1 MQRFFLPPDNLTGQ
15 KVTFPQDVTRQIIH
29 VLRLGEGDQIIVL
42 DNSGAAYLV
51 RLIVDS
57 ADMGMTGRILK
68 VLPVESVPKTRIT
81 LYFGLT
87 SREKVEWILQKGTE
101 IGVAAFSP
109 FVSSRTLVT
118 STSIAPKKQQR

>member
-1 MQRFFLPPDNLTGQ
+1 MQRFFLPPDNPTGQ